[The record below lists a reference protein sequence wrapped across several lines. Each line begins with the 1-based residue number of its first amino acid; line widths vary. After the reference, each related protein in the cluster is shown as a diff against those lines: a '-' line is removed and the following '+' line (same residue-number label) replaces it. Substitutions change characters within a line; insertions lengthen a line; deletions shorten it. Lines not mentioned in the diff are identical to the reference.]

1 MNEIYNR
8 IQKPIFIVENGMG
21 AIDELDENGIVQDDY
36 RINYLRDHL
45 QAMADAIIIDGV
57 ECLGYTMWGPVD
69 LVSLSTGEMKKR
81 YGFIYVDMD
90 DKGTGS
96 LKRTPKKSYAWMKE
110 LSPQMVLSYLKFR
123 KKNSIN
129 NECNLLLSLIL

>member
-1 MNEIYNR
+1 MVLFRMI
-8 IQKPIFIVENGMG
+8 IVL
-21 AIDELDENGIVQDDY
+21 I
-36 RINYLRDHL
+36 
-45 QAMADAIIIDGV
+45 
-57 ECLGYTMWGPVD
+57 
-69 LVSLSTGEMKKR
+69 
-81 YGFIYVDMD
+81 IYVDMD

-110 LSPQMVLSYLKFR
+110 LSHQMVLSYLKFR